1 MALVDRVKNILLTPK
16 TEWPVIDGETTS
28 TADLLKSY
36 AGPLILLS
44 VVCGFIGMTL
54 VGVSAF
60 GMTYRVSIVGGLV
73 SAVVHFVLMLVGV
86 VIIGY
91 IIDALAPSFGAQKN
105 LMQATKVAAYSLT
118 AAWLGGVFQLIPMLS
133 PLALLTA
140 LYSIFLMFL
149 GLPVLMK
156 CPEDKAIGYTAVAV
170 IASIVVMFVISLV
183 AGMMTAIGGGGPM
196 GRLGQ
201 AHMGGAVTVDK
212 DSELGKLQAFGKS
225 MEAAGKKVEAAQ
237 KSGNQEEAMKAA
249 MAGLGTALSGG
260 KTVEPIGIDQLK
272 PFVPETFAGLGKKS
286 SSAEKTGAL
295 GLMVS
300 KAEARYADGANRSV
314 ELEIS
319 DSGGASGWMAL
330 AGWAGVQGEKED
342 QYGSEKTMKVNGR
355 LVHERSG
362 KDGRSE
368 YDVVLGE
375 RFIVSAKGSG
385 VDLNTLKSAVASLDL
400 GKLESMKN
408 VGVQK

>member
-28 TADLLKSY
+28 TADLLKGY

-44 VVCGFIGMTL
+44 VVCGFIGLTL

-60 GMTYRVSIVGGLV
+60 GMTYRVSIMGGLV
-73 SAVVHFVLMLVGV
+73 SAVVQFVLGLVGV

-140 LYSIFLMFL
+140 LYSIFLLFL

-156 CPEDKAIGYTAVAV
+156 CPQDKAIGYTAVAV
-170 IASIVVMFVISLV
+170 IASFVVMFVISMV

-201 AHMGGAVTVDK
+201 ARMGGAVTVDK
-212 DSELGKLQAFGKS
+212 DSDLGKLQAFGKS

-300 KAEARYADGANRSV
+300 KAEARYADGANKSV

-319 DSGGASGWMAL
+319 DTGGASGWMAL

-342 QYGSEKTMKVNGR
+342 QYGSERTTKVNGR

-362 KDGRSE
+362 KDGSSE

-375 RFIVSAKGSG
+375 RFIVSAKGRG
-385 VDLNTLKSAVASLDL
+385 VDLNSLKSAVASLDL
-400 GKLESMKN
+400 GKLEAMKN